1 MSRNSD
7 FLMAVEQFTEECEEK
22 METIVKATIF
32 KVLVRL
38 VKRSPVGN
46 PELWKVNQTAANY
59 NAAVKAHNRALK
71 SEASN
76 LTKTGRLRRGLKVHD
91 SMDIKKPE
99 GYTGGRFRGN
109 WMVTMDVS
117 ATEPDMNRIDKNGQS
132 TLELGLVAL
141 EEFKVGTTGVFIS
154 NMLPYAYPLEFGHSS
169 QAPQGM
175 VRLTAR
181 EFGRLLQQT
190 IRETQ

>member
-1 MSRNSD
+1 MSNNTN
-7 FLMAVEQFTEECEEK
+7 FLMAVEAFTEECEEK
-22 METIVKATIF
+22 METIVKATMF

-46 PELWKVNQTAANY
+46 PQLWKGNQTAVNY
-59 NAAVKAHNRALK
+59 NAEVRAHNRRLREDAG
-71 SEASN
+71 N
-76 LTKTGRLRRGLKVHD
+76 LTKIGRLKKGLKVHD
-91 SMDIKKPE
+91 SMDIKKPD

-109 WMVTMDVS
+109 WQVTMDAS
-117 ATEPDMNRIDKNGQS
+117 ASEPDMNRIDKNGQS
-132 TLELGLVAL
+132 TIELGLIAL

-181 EFGRLLQQT
+181 EFGRMLSQS
-190 IRETQ
+190 IREAQ